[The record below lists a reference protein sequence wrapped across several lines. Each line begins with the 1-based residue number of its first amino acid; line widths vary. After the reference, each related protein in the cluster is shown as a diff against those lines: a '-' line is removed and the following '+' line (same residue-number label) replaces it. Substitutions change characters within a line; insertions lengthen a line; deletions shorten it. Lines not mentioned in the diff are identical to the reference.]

1 MVDDDPLVI
10 EAYRMMLAMTEDF
23 EICAKAH
30 NGREAIRAYTQHQP
44 NITLMDLQ
52 MPEMSGPEAI
62 AAICKRDPRAI
73 VVALTTFGT
82 RSHVVAALR
91 AGASG
96 YLMKNLRAGELI
108 DAMRLALAGEMPLSS
123 SIRRMLVNTLLDDDI
138 GPKEPEDMKLTPR
151 ELDVLGCL
159 AEGLNNVE
167 IASQL
172 YVSEG
177 SVKQYLSH
185 IGDKLGVRSR
195 TQILVLAIR
204 KRLIDPETGK
214 PADVST
220 QSKD

>member
-1 MVDDDPLVI
+1 M
-10 EAYRMMLAMTEDF
+10 
-23 EICAKAH
+23 
-30 NGREAIRAYTQHQP
+30 
-44 NITLMDLQ
+44 
-52 MPEMSGPEAI
+52 
-62 AAICKRDPRAI
+62 
-73 VVALTTFGT
+73 
-82 RSHVVAALR
+82 
-91 AGASG
+91 
-96 YLMKNLRAGELI
+96 
-108 DAMRLALAGEMPLSS
+108 
-123 SIRRMLVNTLLDDDI
+123 
-138 GPKEPEDMKLTPR
+138 
-151 ELDVLGCL
+151 
-159 AEGLNNVE
+159 E

>member
-1 MVDDDPLVI
+1 
-10 EAYRMMLAMTEDF
+10 MMLASTDEF
-23 EICAKAH
+23 EICADAR
-30 NGREAIRAYTQHQP
+30 NGREAVRAYIQHKP
-44 NITLMDLQ
+44 SITLMDLQ

-62 AAICKRDPRAI
+62 AAICRRDPRAVI
-73 VVALTTFGT
+73 VALTTFGT
-82 RSHVVAALR
+82 RSHVVQALK

-96 YLMKNLRAGELI
+96 YLLKNLRAHELL
-108 DAMRLALAGEMPLSS
+108 DAMRHALSSEMPLSS
-123 SIRRMLVNTLLDDDI
+123 SIRKMLVTTLLD
-138 GPKEPEDMKLTPR
+138 GESAPKAPEDVGLTPR

-159 AEGLNNVE
+159 SEGLNNVD
-167 IASQL
+167 IASRL

-195 TQILVLAIR
+195 TQILVVAMR

-220 QSKD
+220 QSKA